1 VAEPENTV
9 EQPSAATN
17 GTSTTE
23 LEALRARAENAE
35 KERDQYLTLVRS
47 TRAELENDLK
57 RARRSFE
64 EERKYALLPF
74 AAALLP
80 VLDNLERAMAA
91 AEKVGEKGPLVQ
103 GVAMVLTQ
111 FRDVLKRNGVTPI
124 DALGKTFDPNLHQA
138 VVQQPTRDQPPMTVL
153 QVLEQGY
160 TIHDRVL
167 RPASVAVAAAP
178 TDEQKES

>member
-1 VAEPENTV
+1 MTEPENKV
-9 EQPSAATN
+9 EQPSATN

-23 LEALRARAENAE
+23 LETLRARAENAE

-91 AEKVGEKGPLVQ
+91 AEKDGDKGPLVQ
-103 GVAMVLTQ
+103 GLAIALTQ
-111 FRDVLKRNGVTPI
+111 FRDGLKPNGVPPI
-124 DALGKTFDPNLHQA
+124 DLPRKTRRACRGRYQRR
-138 VVQQPTRDQPPMTVL
+138 QRDG
-153 QVLEQGY
+153 EK
-160 TIHDRVL
+160 R
-167 RPASVAVAAAP
+167 
-178 TDEQKES
+178 DEEE